1 MRSASSGGESK
12 FLPTSSTAELKARPA
27 MIYWLIAIF
36 LFTIMSGITGC
47 QSGVTNIPVS
57 ADSETGQAIRRMD
70 YMAAH
75 GGIKP
80 EEESS
85 YRETAIRFIQCAQ
98 AGDVQQMLAMTS
110 SRSYA
115 MQSDSVR
122 IVYAEQVVPRFQN
135 VTVSWNPQGVLCTDE
150 QKNSGLM
157 FTVTAHG
164 KKTHSFDVAVYKE
177 NGQFVIANIRKHQ

>member
-1 MRSASSGGESK
+1 MRLASSGAENK
-12 FLPTSSTAELKARPA
+12 PHPSTNTTELKARPA
-27 MIYWLIAIF
+27 MIYWLRTIF
-36 LFTIMSGITGC
+36 LSTAMLGITGC

-70 YMAAH
+70 YLAAH

-98 AGDVQQMLAMTS
+98 AGDVQQMLTMTS
-110 SRSYA
+110 SQSYA
-115 MQSDSVR
+115 MQSDSIR
-122 IVYAEQVVPRFQN
+122 IVYTEQVVPQFQN
-135 VTVSWNPQGVLCTDE
+135 VTVSWNPKGVLCTDE

-157 FTVTAHG
+157 FTGTAHG
-164 KKTHSFDVAVYKE
+164 KKTQSFDVAVYKE